1 MLIMKYIVLTTTNII
16 TNVLCVCVAGGE
28 RHGSDAPF
36 RKWCG
41 FVGELRSLLPVSL
54 PELALTATV
63 SLTTR
68 KKTLKLLGQQKCLE
82 VVRSPDRS
90 NIRLAVKKV
99 SSDATNTFSWLVNEL
114 IVKGPQTARTV
125 IYCKSISNCSML
137 FHDVFLASHGQRS
150 VHPPGASNVSSNR
163 VVDMFHSMTSDSVK
177 NHIIQTLRDPQPV
190 LRVVLAT
197 SALGMGVD
205 FKNVQHVVQKTLNH
219 TCKHLG
225 EQGEMALCPILSF
238 FTMESS

>member
-1 MLIMKYIVLTTTNII
+1 MC
-16 TNVLCVCVAGGE
+16 LCCRGE

-41 FVGELRSLLPVSL
+41 LVGELRSLLPVSL
-54 PELALTATV
+54 PVLALTATV

-68 KKTLKLLGQQKCLE
+68 KKTLKHLGQQKCLE

-125 IYCKSISNCSML
+125 IYCKSISDCSML
-137 FHDVFLASHGQRS
+137 FHDVFLASLGQRS

>member
-1 MLIMKYIVLTTTNII
+1 MC
-16 TNVLCVCVAGGE
+16 LCCRGE
-28 RHGSDAPF
+28 RHGSAATF

-41 FVGELRSLLPVSL
+41 LVGELRSLLPVSL
-54 PELALTATV
+54 PVLALTATV

-68 KKTLKLLGQQKCLE
+68 KKTLKHLGQQKCLE

-125 IYCKSISNCSML
+125 IYCKSISDCSML
-137 FHDVFLASHGQRS
+137 FHDVFLASLGQRS